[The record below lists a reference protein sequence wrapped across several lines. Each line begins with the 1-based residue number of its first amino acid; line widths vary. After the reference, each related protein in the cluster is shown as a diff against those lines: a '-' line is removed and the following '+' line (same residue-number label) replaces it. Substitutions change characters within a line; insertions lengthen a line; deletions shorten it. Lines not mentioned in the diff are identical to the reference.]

1 MSENVGQE
9 KFGNWLEPA
18 SPGMFG
24 LSLGALVVAGI
35 GLVFT
40 LLCLMKSL
48 FLPALVILLITA
60 VVVLFGL
67 VKWFGAT
74 IASRVSDKAS
84 LVLRRANGE
93 TFYVTGALSTL
104 PQEDVERL
112 PGALVNVDTVSGR
125 DGLGRPYSLLH
136 HKSVHQIAAVFGCS
150 PDGSAMQEQGVVN
163 AQVAHFGAWVS
174 SLSVEDGLSGATI
187 VVDSASESSAGTC
200 AAIRD
205 AVSPTAPA
213 FAREVLDAAVG
224 TLPAR
229 TSVLNVYST
238 MVWDVEALGGR
249 GDDISSPVAE
259 IASRLP
265 GHTQLLDAAGA
276 GAPKPLVEAELSHIA
291 QLAYQ
296 PGRDQELALDALAGR
311 RSEKKWAHAGPGFF
325 DDSRG
330 RVVFHDGV
338 ASMTLMMTVPPGA
351 HITAKSF
358 DRLFGPNPKFLRKRV
373 AITYRPVDGGVA
385 NKTVDRLVKTA
396 DWRMSTRK
404 GRPTSFDVARKAVAQ
419 KTEEELAH
427 GARLAMFSIMVT
439 VTFDPD
445 ERSYREALNQVKSL
459 MNSLLMPY
467 RFVEHA
473 GSAAFHTTLP
483 FGVLPWKYSSKPLW
497 MEGVL

>member
-1 MSENVGQE
+1 MSENVSQE

-24 LSLGALVVAGI
+24 LSLGALIVAGV

-48 FLPALVILLITA
+48 FLPALVILVITA
-60 VVVLFGL
+60 AVVLFGL

-74 IASRVSDKAS
+74 ILSRVSDKAS
-84 LVLRRANGE
+84 LALRRANGE

-104 PQEDVERL
+104 PHEDLERL
-112 PGALVNVDTVSGR
+112 PGALLNVDTVSGR

-163 AQVAHFGAWVS
+163 SQVAHFGAWVS

-213 FAREVLDAAVG
+213 FAKAVLDAAVG

-249 GDDISSPVAE
+249 DGDISFAVAE

-265 GHTQLLDAAGA
+265 SHTQLLDAAGA

-296 PGRDQELALDALAGR
+296 PGRDQELALDALQGR
-311 RSEKKWAHAGPGFF
+311 QSEKKWAHAGPGFF
-325 DDSRG
+325 DDSQG

-358 DRLFGPNPKFLRKRV
+358 DRLFGPNSKFLRKRV
-373 AITYRPVDGGVA
+373 AITYRPVDAGVA
-385 NKTVDRLVKTA
+385 GKTVDRLVKTA

-419 KTEEELAH
+419 KTEEELAQ
-427 GARLAMFSIMVT
+427 GARLAMFSVMVT
-439 VTFDPD
+439 VTFAPD
-445 ERSYREALNQVKSL
+445 EKSYRDALNQVKSL
-459 MNSLLMPY
+459 MNTLIMPY

>member
-1 MSENVGQE
+1 MSENVSQE
-9 KFGNWLEPA
+9 KFGNWLEPS

-24 LSLGALVVAGI
+24 LSLGALIVAGV

-48 FLPALVILLITA
+48 YLPALIIVAITA
-60 VVVLFGL
+60 AVVLFGL

-74 IASRVSDKAS
+74 LLSRLTDKAS
-84 LVLRRANGE
+84 LALRRVNGE

-104 PQEDVERL
+104 PHEDLERL

-163 AQVAHFGAWVS
+163 AQVGHFGAWVS

-200 AAIRD
+200 AAVRD
-205 AVSPTAPA
+205 AVSPHAPA
-213 FAREVLDAAVG
+213 FAKEVLDAAVG

-238 MVWDVEALGGR
+238 LVWDVEALGGK

-265 GHTQLLDAAGA
+265 SHTQLLDAAGA

-296 PGRDQELALDALAGR
+296 PGRDQELALDALQGR
-311 RSEKKWAHAGPGFF
+311 QAERKWAHAGPSFF

-338 ASMTLMMTVPPGA
+338 ASMTLMMTIPPGA

-358 DRLFGPNPKFLRKRV
+358 DRLFGPNAKFLRKRV
-373 AITYRPVDGGVA
+373 LITYRPVDGGVA
-385 NKTVDRLVKTA
+385 AKTVDRLAKTA
-396 DWRMSTRK
+396 DWRISTRK
-404 GRPTSFDVARKAVAQ
+404 GRPTTFDAARKAIAV
-419 KTEEELAH
+419 KTESDLQK

-439 VTFDPD
+439 VTFAPD
-445 ERSYREALNQVKSL
+445 KKSYGEALNQVKSL
-459 MNSLLMPY
+459 MNTLIMPY